1 MSKLAVRIP
10 NFPGK
15 DILVRKT
22 SRMALKVS
30 KHSPELLLGVGI
42 VGGIGATVLACR
54 ATLHLEEV
62 LDKHEETM
70 SKINEVASDPET
82 YPDYTPEKMTR
93 DKYVTTVKTAVSI
106 CKLYAPAAILGG
118 LSIASVIGGHH
129 ILNKRYLGVT
139 AAYTALQKAYADYR
153 KHVADEFGEEKEL
166 ELYRGVREKIEEI
179 EGKNGKIKEV
189 KKKVADP
196 REAHSIYARVFD
208 ESNKWF
214 QKNPTLNRMFLQ
226 AQQSHANDLLKIN
239 GHLFLNDVYR
249 MLGFPDTKEGAVVGW
264 IDGYGDSFI
273 SFDIFNVE
281 DPSKVEFINGYERSI
296 WLDFNVDGVIYD
308 LI

>member
-1 MSKLAVRIP
+1 MSKLSIKVP

-22 SRMALKVS
+22 SRLTAKVS
-30 KHSPELLLGVGI
+30 KHSPEILVGVGV
-42 VGGIGATVLACR
+42 VGSIGATILACR

-62 LDKHEETM
+62 LNAHDDTIE
-70 SKINEVASDPET
+70 KINEVAENQEE
-82 YPDYTPEKMTR
+82 YPDYTPEKVTH
-93 DKYVTTVKTAVSI
+93 DKYITTVKTVVGV
-106 CKLYAPAAILGG
+106 CKLYAPAFILGT
-118 LSIASVIGGHH
+118 LSIASIIGGHH

-139 AAYTALQKAYADYR
+139 AAYAGLQQAYKEYR
-153 KHVADEFGEEKEL
+153 ACIAEELGEEKEL
-166 ELYRGVREKIEEI
+166 ELYHGVREKIEEV
-179 EGKNGKIKEV
+179 EGKNGKIKQVKKKEV
-189 KKKVADP
+189 KKGYP
-196 REAHSIYARVFD
+196 YSIYARVFD

-214 QKNPTLNRMFLQ
+214 KKNPTMNRMFLQ
-226 AQQSHANDLLKIN
+226 AQQAHANDLLKIN

-264 IDGYGDSFI
+264 VDGYGDSFI
-273 SFDIFNVE
+273 DFNIFSLENA
-281 DPSKVEFINGYERSI
+281 DFLNGYERAI